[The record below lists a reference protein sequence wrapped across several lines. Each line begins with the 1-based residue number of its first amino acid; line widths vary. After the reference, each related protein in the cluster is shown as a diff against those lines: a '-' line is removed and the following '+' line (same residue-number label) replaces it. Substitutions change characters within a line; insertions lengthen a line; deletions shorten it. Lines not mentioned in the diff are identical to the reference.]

1 MTNICI
7 IGAGVSG
14 LLLVLL
20 LAETSLELNTV
31 TIVDPY
37 FDGGDLMRK
46 WSSVMSNT
54 PWSVTVTNIEKY
66 LPSVK
71 IPKWALELPSDKPT
85 PVSTI
90 VKLIRECAKPVL
102 EKVNRVHGVVES
114 ANWNSSETMWNI
126 TVRKEQTT
134 TTIQSKSLCFTYGS
148 KPKELDISVPCI
160 PLEVALDPKRLQLYV
175 ESHHKVIVFGTRHS
189 GVYVLKNLI
198 NASVKSIIGVYNGST
213 HFTWARDGAYD
224 GIKLEAASIADDIVV
239 NKYPELKLYPMSK
252 FSTILREVRTV
263 DWVVYAI
270 GFEPCH
276 NIKLSIDDVPIIHNF
291 EYELN
296 GKLLH
301 CPSAWGFGI
310 AYPSQAPDGIH
321 WDVGVSS
328 FLEHIHRQIPSII
341 SIIYPLQ

>member
-1 MTNICI
+1 MTHICI

-20 LAETSLELNTV
+20 LAETSIELNSV

-46 WSSVMSNT
+46 WANVMSNT
-54 PWSVTVTNIEKY
+54 PWSVTLTNIEKY

-102 EKVNRVHGVVES
+102 EKVNRVHGMVES
-114 ANWNSSETMWNI
+114 ANWNSSKSGWSI
-126 TVRKEQTT
+126 VIRKEQTIAT
-134 TTIQSKSLCFTYGS
+134 VESKSICFTYGS

-160 PLEVALDPKRLQLYV
+160 PLEVALDPKRLSLYV
-175 ESHHKVIVFGTRHS
+175 DSNQKVVVFGTRHS

-198 NASVKSIIGVYNGST
+198 DASVKSIIGVYNGST
-213 HFTWARDGAYD
+213 PFVWARDGAYD
-224 GIKLEAASIADDIVV
+224 GIKLEAALIADEIIES
-239 NKYPELKLYPMSK
+239 KHPEVQLCPMSS
-252 FSTILREVRTV
+252 FSTILREVRTA

-276 NIKLSIDDVPIIHNF
+276 NIKVSIDDAPIIQNF
-291 EYELN
+291 EYDST

-301 CPSAWGFGI
+301 CPCAWGFGI